1 MFIPKHLIQQIFAES
16 ETFRDYMIEQCS
28 LVDNSISVIYDAVIK
43 FIKDNADNKIAAIKA
58 VREYSRSNPLIY
70 KAFPSLEQWDGGCA
84 SLTSVKNLVV
94 KYRAQ
99 FGIDG

>member
-43 FIKDNADNKIAAIKA
+43 IIKDNADNKIAAIKA
-58 VREYSRSNPLIY
+58 VREYSRNNPLIY

-84 SLTSVKNLVV
+84 TLASSKHLVE
-94 KYRAQ
+94 KYRAELCI
-99 FGIDG
+99 GG